1 MRVSAQPLIAVS
13 GVRSSCDTDEM
24 NSFFIASADESSSA
38 IWFIEVHS
46 SPISSS
52 LLLSIRTEKSPIA
65 NLLVI
70 PLIWRI
76 GRTIEPAKYRP
87 VTTMMRIMTDTTT
100 VTSRIYPR
108 MVLSISVS
116 DVTILTALYSLL
128 KEDIGA
134 DTASI
139 FSPPASLPV

>member
-1 MRVSAQPLIAVS
+1 
-13 GVRSSCDTDEM
+13 M
-24 NSFFIASADESSSA
+24 NSFFIASADDSSSA
-38 IWFIEVHS
+38 IWLMEVHS

-52 LLLSIRTEKSPIA
+52 LLLAIRTEKSPFA

-70 PLIWRI
+70 PLICLI
-76 GRTIEPAKYRP
+76 GLTIEPAKYRP
-87 VTTMMRIMTDTTT
+87 VTTMMSMMTVHMT
-100 VTSRIYPR
+100 VTSSIYPL

-116 DVTILTALYSLL
+116 DVTIRTALYSLL
-128 KEDIGA
+128 KDDTGA